1 VFETPDDPE
10 PDTSDYYEEEP
21 ENEAI
26 ERLHISPS
34 IAHKRF
40 SGATL
45 EGSVDFTD
53 RIGRRVCRG
62 YDARGS
68 GDYELVGQGEKET
81 PVQKCQRLQ
90 IEMNELLNEVAALQV
105 DRKVADE
112 EKQSYDAVATVISTA
127 RKVLESLKLEQVLGK
142 EQAPG
147 SKQVKALISQVEEF
161 KQSGVLTAI
170 PTPGTDLA
178 ATARVASLE
187 QRLSQLEKVVG
198 AQPDKLSRL
207 TAATNTTNVLEA
219 VRHLSTKAALLQ
231 PDKLDTIE
239 QRLTSLAGK
248 MDAIAEKSSGS
259 AQDAKRD
266 QKITELYDIAKRTE
280 PVVEILPHVIERMQ
294 ALEALHKYGKQFV
307 LALLIFCLTCN
318 PPSSLAN
325 NFAKIIAEIEQK
337 QGTITTSL
345 VNNKELLHS
354 VQETFAQNLETINS
368 KVAKVEQR
376 VAAISS
382 AK

>member
-1 VFETPDDPE
+1 MADPKFQNLPGIAYDQPDVFETPDELE

-34 IAHKRF
+34 VAHKRF

-105 DRKVADE
+105 DRKIADE

-294 ALEALHKYGKQFV
+294 ALESLHKY
-307 LALLIFCLTCN
+307 
-318 PPSSLAN
+318 AN

-354 VQETFAQNLETINS
+354 VQETFAQNLETINI

-376 VAAISS
+376 VTAISS

>member
-1 VFETPDDPE
+1 MADPKFQNLPGIAYDQPDVYETPDEPE
-10 PDTSDYYEEEP
+10 GENTSDFYDEEP

-26 ERLHISPS
+26 ERLHISANV
-34 IAHKRF
+34 AHKRF

-45 EGSVDFTD
+45 EGSVDFSESIGR
-53 RIGRRVCRG
+53 RIGRG
-62 YDARGS
+62 YDMRGS
-68 GDYELVGQGEKET
+68 CDYVLMGQGEKET

-105 DRKVADE
+105 DRKIADE

-127 RKVLESLKLEQVLGK
+127 KKVLESLKLEQVLGK
-142 EQAPG
+142 EQVPN

-170 PTPGTDLA
+170 PTPGTDFA

-187 QRLSQLEKVVG
+187 QRLYQLEKAVG
-198 AQPDKLSRL
+198 AQPEKLSRL
-207 TAATNTTNVLEA
+207 TSVTNTSNVLEA
-219 VRHLSTKAALLQ
+219 VRQLSTKAALLQ
-231 PDKLDTIE
+231 PEKLDAIE
-239 QRLTSLAGK
+239 QRLSTLTGK

-266 QKITELYDIAKRTE
+266 QKIVELYDIAKRTE
-280 PVVEILPHVIERMQ
+280 PVVEILPQVIERMQ
-294 ALEALHKYGKQFV
+294 ALEALHKY
-307 LALLIFCLTCN
+307 
-318 PPSSLAN
+318 AN
-325 NFAKIIAEIEQK
+325 NFAMIIAEIEQK

-376 VAAISS
+376 VTAVTAA
-382 AK
+382 K

>member
-1 VFETPDDPE
+1 MADPKFQNLPGIAYDQPDVYETPDDPE
-10 PDTSDYYEEEP
+10 PETSDYYEEEP
-21 ENEAI
+21 ENDAI
-26 ERLHISPS
+26 ERLHITPGA
-34 IAHKRF
+34 AHKRF
-40 SGATL
+40 NNATL
-45 EGSVDFTD
+45 EGNVDFTD
-53 RIGRRVCRG
+53 RIGRRSCRG
-62 YDARGS
+62 YDVRG
-68 GDYELVGQGEKET
+68 GEYELVGVGEKET

-127 RKVLESLKLEQVLGK
+127 KRVLDTLKLEQVLGK
-142 EQAPG
+142 EQMPND
-147 SKQVKALISQVEEF
+147 KQVKALVSQVEEF
-161 KQSGVLTAI
+161 KQSGVLTAL

-178 ATARVASLE
+178 ATARVANLE
-187 QRLSQLEKVVG
+187 QRLHQLEKIVG
-198 AQPDKLSRL
+198 AQPEKLSRL
-207 TAATNTTNVLEA
+207 TAVTNTSNVIEA

-231 PDKLDTIE
+231 PDKLDAIE
-239 QRLTSLAGK
+239 NRLTTLAGK

-259 AQDAKRD
+259 TQDAKRD
-266 QKITELYDIAKRTE
+266 QKISELYDIAKRTE

-294 ALEALHKYGKQFV
+294 ALESLHKY
-307 LALLIFCLTCN
+307 
-318 PPSSLAN
+318 AN

-368 KVAKVEQR
+368 KVAKVEKR
-376 VAAISS
+376 VTAISG

>member
-1 VFETPDDPE
+1 MADPKFQNLPGIAYDQPDVYETPDDPE

-26 ERLHISPS
+26 ERLHISAGA
-34 IAHKRF
+34 AHKRF

-53 RIGRRVCRG
+53 RIGRRRGPRG

-68 GDYELVGQGEKET
+68 GDYELVGLGERET

-105 DRKVADE
+105 DRKIAE
-112 EKQSYDAVATVISTA
+112 EERQSYDAVATVISTA
-127 RKVLESLKLEQVLGK
+127 KKVLETLKLEQVLGK
-142 EQAPG
+142 EQAPD
-147 SKQVKALISQVEEF
+147 SKQVKALIGQVEEF

-170 PTPGTDLA
+170 PTPGTDFA

-207 TAATNTTNVLEA
+207 TAATNTSTVLEA
-219 VRHLSTKAALLQ
+219 VRQLSTKAALLQ

-239 QRLTSLAGK
+239 HRLTALAGK

-266 QKITELYDIAKRTE
+266 QKVAELYDIAKRTE

-294 ALEALHKYGKQFV
+294 ALEALHKY
-307 LALLIFCLTCN
+307 
-318 PPSSLAN
+318 AN

-376 VAAISS
+376 LAAVSS